1 MGSWPW
7 RVTFAFVA
15 RDELKVLAPL
25 APANPRDG
33 KAWAD
38 LVAFMLETA
47 VSEGAS
53 LGIEGGTARAFR
65 VANLA
70 ESLPY

>member
-15 RDELKVLAPL
+15 RDELEVLAPL
-25 APANPRDG
+25 APSDPRDA
-33 KAWAD
+33 KAWTD

-47 VSEGAS
+47 ISEGTS
-53 LGIEGGTARAFR
+53 LGIEGGTARAFS